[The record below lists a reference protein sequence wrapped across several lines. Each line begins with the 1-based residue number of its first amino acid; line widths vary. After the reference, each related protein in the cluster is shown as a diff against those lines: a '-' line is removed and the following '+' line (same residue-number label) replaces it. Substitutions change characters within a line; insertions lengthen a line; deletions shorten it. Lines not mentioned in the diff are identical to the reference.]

1 MYILVGLTVI
11 GAFLNLVVL
20 RFLTVSSGE
29 LDGSS
34 TAGEAD
40 LPFPWRVATA
50 LSASSLLLQR
60 STDLLYPRMQTC
72 LNPADSRLC
81 SFACAVAWTSTTAP
95 LSPTVTR
102 QAAIATLSFT
112 VPSPTEWTRP
122 LAASTPCHHKP
133 PPGAWHSVWAR
144 TILTAGGNHS
154 DWDLWRLEV
163 EIAFVLFWIFVHTEP
178 IKPSDFLF
186 GGINCLML
194 SLLWSLSDKM

>member
-1 MYILVGLTVI
+1 M
-11 GAFLNLVVL
+11 GAPQQGKKSRSTGRSWTLEKELL
-20 RFLTVSSGE
+20 RTYVRMMKMNF
-29 LDGSS
+29 
-34 TAGEAD
+34 AG

-81 SFACAVAWTSTTAP
+81 SFACAVAWTFTTAP

-112 VPSPTEWTRP
+112 VPSPTEGTRP
-122 LAASTPCHHKP
+122 LAASTPCHHKHP
-133 PPGAWHSVWAR
+133 PAAWHSVWAR

-154 DWDLWRLEV
+154 D
-163 EIAFVLFWIFVHTEP
+163 
-178 IKPSDFLF
+178 
-186 GGINCLML
+186 
-194 SLLWSLSDKM
+194 